1 MKSFLPDLWTGGG
14 DPFRALRR
22 EMNDLMSE
30 FGRRLPST
38 SMDMGQA
45 PPMNVAETK
54 DAVEISMDLPGLDE
68 QDVSVTLEGNRLV
81 VSGEHKED
89 SDRTEKDWRIVERR
103 SGAFYRA
110 LALPWEPKDE
120 EIDAHFDKGVLRLC
134 VKRPTEAVTGA
145 RRVTIGSGPRPE
157 SGAPTNENAQA
168 QSAAE
173 QAGGRSGQAA

>member
-1 MKSFLPDLWTGGG
+1 MKNFLPDLWTGGG

-38 SMDMGQA
+38 AMDVGQA

-54 DAVEISMDLPGLDE
+54 DAVEIAMELPGLDE

-110 LALPWEPKDE
+110 VALPWEPKDE
-120 EIDAHFDKGVLRLC
+120 EIDAHFDKGVLKLR
-134 VKRPTEAVTGA
+134 VKRPAETASGA
-145 RRVTIGSGPRPE
+145 RRIAIGAGPRPE
-157 SGAPTNENAQA
+157 SDAPTNENAAAQA
-168 QSAAE
+168 QPG
-173 QAGGRSGQAA
+173 AGSGQAA